1 MKLVSAVL
9 PPHHLAA
16 VHDALRRFGLPG
28 LTVSEVFEQD
38 GAQHDESHRGRR
50 SSTDLSPQVR
60 LDVLADD
67 VDAGDLVRII
77 RRVVL
82 DAAAGARMWVTPVDA
97 AVRVRTGQRGVD
109 AL

>member
-9 PPHHLAA
+9 APHRLAA
-16 VHDALRRFGLPG
+16 VHDALRRFGVHG
-28 LTVSEVFEQD
+28 LTISEVFE
-38 GAQHDESHRGRR
+38 RG
-50 SSTDLSPQVR
+50 DAGHSPADPSPHVR

-67 VDAGDLVRII
+67 IDAGDLIRII

-82 DAAAGARMWVTPVDA
+82 DTGTGARMWITPVEA

>member
-1 MKLVSAVL
+1 MKLVTAVI
-9 PPHHLAA
+9 PPHHLAP
-16 VHDALRRFGLPG
+16 VHDALRRFGVHG
-28 LTVSEVFEQD
+28 LTVSEVFEQ
-38 GAQHDESHRGRR
+38 GSAGHEELHRGRR
-50 SSTDLSPQVR
+50 TTELSPHLR

-67 VDAGDLVRII
+67 IDAGDLVRII

-82 DAAAGARMWVTPVDA
+82 DTSAGARAWVTPVDA